1 MVFLLKCVS
10 KSRNLARILSS
21 HFIFIFL
28 LSKMISELLLFV
40 VVVELGIIICGLT
53 EDKTPE
59 LTEEM
64 RAKLYS

>member
-1 MVFLLKCVS
+1 MVFQLKCVS
-10 KSRNLARILSS
+10 KSCKLALILSS

-40 VVVELGIIICGLT
+40 VVVELGIIIFGLT

>member
-1 MVFLLKCVS
+1 
-10 KSRNLARILSS
+10 
-21 HFIFIFL
+21 
-28 LSKMISELLLFV
+28 MISELLLFV
-40 VVVELGIIICGLT
+40 VVVELGIIIYGLT